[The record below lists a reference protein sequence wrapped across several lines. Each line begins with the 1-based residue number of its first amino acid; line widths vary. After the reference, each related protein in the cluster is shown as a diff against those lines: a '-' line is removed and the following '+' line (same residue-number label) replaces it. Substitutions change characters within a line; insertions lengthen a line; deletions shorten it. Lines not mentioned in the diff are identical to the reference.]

1 MRFFDF
7 RLTMWAQILVL
18 RCTSDVM
25 SISDRLA
32 KSNTEHGEIE
42 MLTAY
47 PASAPTPLSPGG
59 AKRGDARAARKASW
73 LDLLDPTQGESASV
87 ESTYGLKLPSRE
99 ELSEVESSS
108 RISEENGVLFLSIPV
123 VSHLHAIEEAPSP
136 IGFVLS
142 KEVLVTIRYT
152 QLRSFEAAA
161 AKFSKSDASPSSVD
175 AFATVVDEMVDLS
188 ADLLEGIAAELDAVS
203 RSVFLK
209 PRTRRRHLTRSNDA
223 LHRTLIE
230 VGNAGERLSRIRGS
244 LLGLQRI
251 VPFVS
256 EPERDWIPNNTR
268 SRLKTAQA
276 DLLSLTDYETHLSD
290 KVQFLL
296 DAVLGFIS
304 TKQND
309 IFTVLTSVSV
319 IGIPPTLVASI
330 YGMNF
335 KNMPELD
342 WAWGYQFGLA
352 LIVLSTILPFLW
364 FKWRGW
370 L

>member
-1 MRFFDF
+1 M
-7 RLTMWAQILVL
+7 L
-18 RCTSDVM
+18 RPF
-25 SISDRLA
+25 
-32 KSNTEHGEIE
+32 
-42 MLTAY
+42 
-47 PASAPTPLSPGG
+47 PASA
-59 AKRGDARAARKASW
+59 RAASKASW
-73 LDLLDPTQGESASV
+73 IDLLDPTQEERSSV
-87 ESTYGLKLPSRE
+87 ERDYSLKLPSRE
-99 ELSEVESSS
+99 ALSEVESSS
-108 RISEENGVLFLSIPV
+108 RISEENGVLFLSLPLI
-123 VSHLHAIEEAPSP
+123 SHVHALDEAPSP

-142 KEVLVTIRYT
+142 RDVLVTIRYT
-152 QLRSFEAAA
+152 HLRAFDTVA
-161 AKFSKSDASPSSVD
+161 AKFSKNDAQRSSVD
-175 AFATVVDEMVDLS
+175 AFTALVDEMADLS
-188 ADLLEGIAAELDAVS
+188 ADVLEGIAAELDAVS

-209 PRTRRRHLTRSNDA
+209 SRTSRHHLTRSNDA

-256 EPERDWIPNNTR
+256 EPERDWIPKSVR
-268 SRLKTAQA
+268 SRLKTAQG

-296 DAVLGFIS
+296 DAVLGFIN

-309 IFTVLTSVSV
+309 IFTVLTIVSV
-319 IGIPPTLVASI
+319 VGIPPTLVASI

-352 LIVLSTILPFLW
+352 LIALSTILPILW

>member
-1 MRFFDF
+1 
-7 RLTMWAQILVL
+7 V
-18 RCTSDVM
+18 
-25 SISDRLA
+25 
-32 KSNTEHGEIE
+32 KIE

-47 PASAPTPLSPGG
+47 PASAPTLPSQASVGRNG
-59 AKRGDARAARKASW
+59 ADAHAARQVSW
-73 LDLLDPTQGESASV
+73 LDLLDPTEDEKVSV
-87 ESTYGLKLPSRE
+87 ESKYGFKLPSRE

-108 RISEENGVLFLSIPV
+108 RIAEENGVLFLSIPL
-123 VSHLHAIEEAPSP
+123 VSHGRGVDEPLSP

-142 KEVLVTIRYT
+142 KDVLVTIRYM
-152 QLRSFEAAA
+152 QLRSFDTVA
-161 AKFSKSDASPSSVD
+161 AKLSKADARASSVD
-175 AFATVVDEMVDLS
+175 VFAALVDEMVDFN
-188 ADLLEGIAAELDAVS
+188 ADWLEDIAAELDALS
-203 RSVFLK
+203 RSVFLRS
-209 PRTRRRHLTRSNDA
+209 RTRRRHLTRSNDA

-251 VPFVS
+251 VPFVA
-256 EPERDWIPNNTR
+256 EPERDWVPNTTR
-268 SRLKTAQA
+268 MRLKSAQT

-296 DAVLGFIS
+296 DAVLGFIT

-309 IFTVLTSVSV
+309 IFTVLTIVSV
-319 IGIPPTLVASI
+319 IGIPPTLVAGI

-335 KNMPELD
+335 KNMPELE
-342 WAWGYQFGLA
+342 WAWGYQFGLV
-352 LIVLSTILPFLW
+352 LIVLSAILPLLW